1 MASAVRESISV
12 PKPETI
18 SFSGDPKDYHRFM
31 RCFEANID
39 KRVEDSGLKLNY
51 LIQFCNGEAK
61 EAIQDCVILNPEEGY
76 ERAKNILKRRYGRPH
91 TIVRALVQ
99 ELTSGPTIRSND
111 GEALSKIAARMRRCE
126 MTLQQMNFTADL
138 NNFETILKIARRL
151 PQNLRAKWVERAD
164 QIIEQGSE
172 PTFHNLSDFVEKR
185 ARGSNNFVWTKPS

>member
-12 PKPETI
+12 PKPEII

-76 ERAKNILKRRYGRPH
+76 ERAKNILKN
-91 TIVRALVQ
+91 A
-99 ELTSGPTIRSND
+99 
-111 GEALSKIAARMRRCE
+111 
-126 MTLQQMNFTADL
+126 
-138 NNFETILKIARRL
+138 
-151 PQNLRAKWVERAD
+151 LRATTYDSESSRTRA
-164 QIIEQGSE
+164 
-172 PTFHNLSDFVEKR
+172 NVWSD
-185 ARGSNNFVWTKPS
+185 NTKQ